1 MSDWTSGYVADI
13 GYTYGYYNELNPHR
27 GTLAFLN
34 AGFVPP
40 TTGVHCELGYG
51 QGLSVNIHA
60 AASGSSWY
68 GTDFNPSQTAFAKS
82 LQLQSGA
89 HAELTDEAFEEFCN
103 RSELPEFDSIGLH
116 GIWSWIS
123 DENRSV
129 IVDFILRKLKVGGA
143 VYVSYNTLPGWATF
157 APIRHLMTEH
167 AAVMGASGDG
177 VVGRIDR
184 ALDFAQ
190 KLFETN
196 PAYVRANP
204 NAAERLKKVSLQ
216 DRNYL
221 AHEYFNKDWHPMHF
235 GTMSEW
241 LASSKLTFACS
252 AHYMDHIDAV
262 NLTSE
267 QQNLLSTIADPVF
280 KQSVRD
286 FMVNQQFRRDYW
298 IKGARK
304 LSFSQQSELL
314 KQHQMILIN
323 PVGSVLLKV
332 SGALGEANLN
342 KESYEPMLELMADHQ
357 VRSIGEIA
365 ERLKNKG
372 LTFPQVVQASMV
384 LAGAGHLASVQTK
397 EHIQAAKKSSEK
409 LNAFILNLSKSS
421 SEITYLASP
430 LTAGGISVN
439 RVEQLFMLA
448 ILQNKKKTNEWA
460 ESAWKILA
468 EQNQRVLKDGKP
480 MESAEENLN
489 ELNRLALEFSAKRLP
504 ILKQLLII

>member
-1 MSDWTSGYVADI
+1 
-13 GYTYGYYNELNPHR
+13 
-27 GTLAFLN
+27 
-34 AGFVPP
+34 
-40 TTGVHCELGYG
+40 
-51 QGLSVNIHA
+51 
-60 AASGSSWY
+60 
-68 GTDFNPSQTAFAKS
+68 
-82 LQLQSGA
+82 
-89 HAELTDEAFEEFCN
+89 
-103 RSELPEFDSIGLH
+103 
-116 GIWSWIS
+116 
-123 DENRSV
+123 
-129 IVDFILRKLKVGGA
+129 
-143 VYVSYNTLPGWATF
+143 
-157 APIRHLMTEH
+157 
-167 AAVMGASGDG
+167 
-177 VVGRIDR
+177 
-184 ALDFAQ
+184 
-190 KLFETN
+190 
-196 PAYVRANP
+196 
-204 NAAERLKKVSLQ
+204 
-216 DRNYL
+216 
-221 AHEYFNKDWHPMHF
+221 MHF

-298 IKGARK
+298 IKGPRK
-304 LSFSQQSELL
+304 LSLSQQSELL

-365 ERLKNKG
+365 EKLKNKG

-439 RVEQLFMLA
+439 RVEQFFLLA

>member
-82 LQLQSGA
+82 LQHESGA

-129 IVDFILRKLKVGGA
+129 IVDFIRRKLKVGGA

-177 VVGRIDR
+177 VVGRIDS

-298 IKGARK
+298 IKGPRK
-304 LSFSQQSELL
+304 LSLSQQSELL

-365 ERLKNKG
+365 EKLKNKG
-372 LTFPQVVQASMV
+372 ITFPQVVQASMV

-409 LNAFILNLSKSS
+409 LNAFILNLSKSN

-439 RVEQLFMLA
+439 RVEQLFLLA